1 MIEEL
6 SGLTGNIT
14 LFGINIFG
22 IALSQLVLLLC
33 VVVLLFLF
41 VLEAE
46 FRQVRKL
53 AKKMDDEE
61 LIMTKE
67 IRELRDSVHDMGIVL
82 KESFDVDLADSGGQD
97 KKDKDNIQ
105 KAS

>member
-1 MIEEL
+1 MLEEL

-53 AKKMDDEE
+53 AKKMDEEE
-61 LIMTKE
+61 LILTKE
-67 IRELRDSVHDMGIVL
+67 LRELKDSVHDMGIVL
-82 KESFDVDLADSGGQD
+82 KENFDIDVNDLGGQD
-97 KKDKDNIQ
+97 KKDNIQ
-105 KAS
+105 KPS